1 MTQFAN
7 TDSITAT
14 DMNNLL
20 RGLDRDNTNNAH
32 TGDTN
37 ETDLSS
43 FTITGGTLGATGIL
57 VVIAAGTVTNSGSG
71 AKTIRLDLGSTTL
84 ATVSRTGA
92 NAQDWSI
99 VTFLTQTATNAQRAI
114 VWFTT
119 TDALTTTQNATTASE
134 DSTGN
139 LAIKLT
145 AELANSAD
153 TITSTIFTK
162 FVVQVT

>member
-1 MTQFAN
+1 MAFAN
-7 TDSITAT
+7 ADSIVAA
-14 DMNNLL
+14 DINNML

-32 TGDTN
+32 TGDTV
-37 ETDLSS
+37 ETDLTS

-57 VVIAAGTVTNSGSG
+57 VVIAAGTITNSGSG

-99 VTFLTQTATNAQRAI
+99 VMFLTQTATNAQRAI

-119 TDALTTTQNATTASE
+119 TDALTTTQNVTTSAE
-134 DSTGN
+134 DSTAPI
-139 LAIKLT
+139 LLPLLYLPSLWFK
-145 AELANSAD
+145 
-153 TITSTIFTK
+153 
-162 FVVQVT
+162 